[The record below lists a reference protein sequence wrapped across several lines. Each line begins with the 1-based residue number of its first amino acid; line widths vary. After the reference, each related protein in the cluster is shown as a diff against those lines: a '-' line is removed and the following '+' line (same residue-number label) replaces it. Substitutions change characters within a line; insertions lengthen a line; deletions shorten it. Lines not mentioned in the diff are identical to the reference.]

1 MGTPSHQQLGLGVG
15 IAVRKSFEK
24 NKIIM
29 SLDVEEVKR
38 ICDIYDWHGK
48 GVLDMYYFMD
58 IFYAMGMNL
67 TKKTC
72 VKYGQTDDVEKK
84 FLPFDEVVALA
95 QQVVKEPEHTGN
107 YHDFVELCKLYDKN
121 ENGTMML
128 AELET
133 FSTLMGDEIP
143 KEDCTKLLESL
154 AGAEDEDGFF
164 PYTPFLDKLCG
175 KYIISN
181 SSKICVTTST
191 LGQKHGGPKKPT
203 KNRKYFLGTERH
215 LIKIKIWESEVANFL
230 I

>member
-1 MGTPSHQQLGLGVG
+1 
-15 IAVRKSFEK
+15 
-24 NKIIM
+24 M
-29 SLDVEEVKR
+29 SIDADEVKR

-84 FLPFDEVVALA
+84 FCKFDEVVSLV
-95 QQVVKEPEHTGN
+95 QQAVKEPEHTGN
-107 YHDFVELCKLYDKN
+107 YHDYVELCKLYDKN

-133 FSTLMGDEIP
+133 FLSLMGDEIP
-143 KEDCTKLLESL
+143 KDDCAKLLEEL

-164 PYTPFLDKLCG
+164 PYTPFLNKLCG
-175 KYIISN
+175 K
-181 SSKICVTTST
+181 
-191 LGQKHGGPKKPT
+191 
-203 KNRKYFLGTERH
+203 
-215 LIKIKIWESEVANFL
+215 
-230 I
+230 